1 MATTRSPL
9 LAWTLVIAGVLSTA
23 LAWRDRH
30 PPASSDFMTLYFSA
44 AQQPSSMYALPPG
57 PPRANMNPPIV
68 QLALRPLTTVPL
80 PTAAVIFRIL
90 NVVSLCGCLWWLS
103 RSSEERWD
111 LADAGALLAWAPM
124 ASVVTLN
131 QMTWILWPLLLWAW
145 WCWRQQRWGAG
156 AIGFGVALSLKPF
169 LGVFLLWLIVT
180 RRWRAAATATASA
193 AVVFAIGAAAYGIDV
208 SRAWLQALGGVT
220 WAYADMN
227 ASLQGLLARTLTAA
241 PGSNSPLLVAPGF
254 VAPLAFLGGGLI
266 VLVTLARTRRWTIEQ
281 SWTPLMVAALLAS
294 PLGWL
299 YYIWWILPG
308 TRPSR
313 LLFESPLLWIPWAVL
328 FLGQPNGWLTL
339 TLGSLYFWGLFV
351 VWLRRVVFER
361 NESRIAPV
369 ANVARVS

>member
-1 MATTRSPL
+1 MAATRSPL
-9 LAWTLVIAGVLSTA
+9 LTWTLVVAGVLSTA
-23 LAWRDRH
+23 LAWRVRH

-44 AQQPSSMYALPPG
+44 AQQPAAMYALPPG

-68 QLALRPLTTVPL
+68 QLTLRPLTTVPL

-90 NVVSLCGCLWWLS
+90 NIVSLCGCLWWLS
-103 RSSEERWD
+103 RSSNERWD
-111 LADAGALLAWAPM
+111 LADVGALLAWAPM
-124 ASVVTLN
+124 ASMITLN

-145 WCWRQQRWGAG
+145 WCWRQDRWNAG

-169 LGVFLLWLIVT
+169 LGVFLLWLIAT
-180 RRWRAAATATASA
+180 RRWRAAAVATASA
-193 AVVFAIGAAAYGIDV
+193 AAVFAIGVAVYGIDV

-241 PGSNSPLLVAPGF
+241 PGSNAPLIVVPRI
-254 VAPLAFLGGGLI
+254 VAPLAFLGGSAI

-313 LLFESPLLWIPWAVL
+313 LLIESPLLWIPWAVL
-328 FLGQPNGWLTL
+328 SLGQPNGWLTL

-351 VWLRRVVFER
+351 LWLRRVV
-361 NESRIAPV
+361 
-369 ANVARVS
+369 